1 MINLRPALRSVRPL
15 LLSILTVLSGTTTQA
30 APATTPTV
38 IQQRDVRDAHF
49 AHALYYH
56 YQNQP
61 YDALTTFLGNPR
73 LELQATGSMNVLLS
87 DLYARYGLV
96 READAALNRIRGSDV
111 LTSHRNAPWLR
122 YGKLLYQNQ
131 QNSLALNLL
140 RQPPQ
145 LLTPA
150 QDSERVIMVANILLR
165 EGRTDDAVE
174 LLQSFQTSSPFFRVM
189 ARYNLALALLRTD
202 SRPQQALT
210 GVQIKERR
218 ALAINILDQL
228 LKNQEPVIPVIVQPR
243 QTNETEKTGLLG
255 LLSRDNKPS
264 SQDLNTPTR
273 LSYLAVTG
281 GSKDLEFED
290 IIEIERLNLRDKIAL
305 SLAFLRLTDQ
315 QSELARETL
324 RNVRLDSPYSNQAL
338 LTSAHVFYQL
348 GDFQRSYN
356 FATELARR
364 HAADPLVQ
372 EGWLLAAR
380 ALEEQNDPQAH
391 ERYSEATR
399 LYKAQAA
406 RLNDLLNN
414 LEQRDVLTWFPTD
427 QIDPVLLPAP
437 QLPAGNQSGLWAQL
451 LDQPDIL
458 SILQQ
463 RRQTQLLSQRL
474 SQYQQRLSSLESN
487 RLADADDKLRL
498 AEARKQYERVEQQFE
513 QAEQQ
518 DDIAL
523 KARIRAQLEIRQT
536 YLARYLTEALLG
548 LQRLDQSANKDR

>member
-1 MINLRPALRSVRPL
+1 MIKTRPILRWISPL
-15 LLSILTVLSGTTTQA
+15 LLSILSVTTAQA
-30 APATTPTV
+30 ANTV
-38 IQQRDVRDAHF
+38 TQQRDVRDAHF
-49 AHALYYH
+49 THALYYH

-96 READAALNRIRGSDV
+96 READAALNRIRSSDV

-145 LLTPA
+145 LLTPS

-165 EGRTDDAVE
+165 EGRTDDAIE

-189 ARYNLALALLRTD
+189 ARYNLALALLRPE
-202 SRPQQALT
+202 SRPQQALSEAQ
-210 GVQIKERR
+210 VKQRR
-218 ALAINILDQL
+218 AVAIDIMDKL
-228 LKNQEPVIPVIVQPR
+228 LKNQEPVIPLIVQSR
-243 QTNETEKTGLLG
+243 QEIAAEKTGFFEF
-255 LLSRDNKPS
+255 LSSDSKKP
-264 SQDLNTPTR
+264 DLNTPTR
-273 LSYLAVTG
+273 LSYLSVSSG
-281 GSKDLEFED
+281 DKDLEFED
-290 IIEIERLNLRDKIAL
+290 IIETERLNLRDKIAL

-315 QSELARETL
+315 QSELARDTL

-338 LTSAHVFYQL
+338 LTSAHVYYQL

-356 FATELARR
+356 FATELSRR
-364 HAADPLVQ
+364 HAADLLVQ

-380 ALEEQNDPQAH
+380 ALEEQNSPQAR
-391 ERYSEATR
+391 ERYSEASR

-406 RLNDLLNN
+406 RLNDLLSS
-414 LEQRDVLTWFPTD
+414 LDQRDVLSWFPTG
-427 QIDPVLLPAP
+427 QIDPILLPPPPLP
-437 QLPAGNQSGLWAQL
+437 QGEQDGLWAQL
-451 LDQPDIL
+451 LDQADIF

-463 RRQTQLLSQRL
+463 RRQTQLLSERL
-474 SQYQQRLSSLESN
+474 VHYQQRLLSLESN
-487 RLADADDKLRL
+487 LLADADDKLRL
-498 AEARKQYERVEQQFE
+498 ADARKQYERIKQQFE
-513 QAEQQ
+513 QAETQ
-518 DDIAL
+518 DETAL
-523 KARIRAQLEIRQT
+523 KARIRAQLERRQN

>member
-1 MINLRPALRSVRPL
+1 MTKLRPIRRHMLGQISPL
-15 LLSILTVLSGTTTQA
+15 LLGVLSMVSCASAQA
-30 APATTPTV
+30 ANSIT
-38 IQQRDVRDAHF
+38 QQKDVRDAHF

-96 READAALNRIRGSDV
+96 READAALNRIRSSNV

-165 EGRTDDAVE
+165 EGRTDDAIE

-189 ARYNLALALLRTD
+189 ARYNLALALLRPE

-210 GVQIKERR
+210 EAQVKQRR
-218 ALAINILDQL
+218 SLAIDILDQL
-228 LKNQEPVIPVIVQPR
+228 LKNQEPVIPVIVQSR
-243 QTNETEKTGLLG
+243 QVIAAEKAGFFG
-255 LLSRDNKPS
+255 LLSNKETKS
-264 SQDLNTPTR
+264 ADLNTPTR
-273 LSYLAVTG
+273 LSYLAVSND
-281 GSKDLEFED
+281 SKDLEFED
-290 IIEIERLNLRDKIAL
+290 IIETERLNLRDKIAL

-315 QSELARETL
+315 QSDLARETL
-324 RNVRLDSPYSNQAL
+324 RNVRLDSTYSNQAL
-338 LTSAHVFYQL
+338 LTSAHVYYQL

-356 FATELARR
+356 FATELSRR
-364 HAADPLVQ
+364 HAADLLVQ
-372 EGWLLAAR
+372 EGWLIAAR
-380 ALEEQNDPQAH
+380 ALEEQNDPQAR
-391 ERYSEATR
+391 ERYSEASR

-406 RLNDLLNN
+406 RLNNLISS
-414 LEQRDVLTWFPTD
+414 LEQRDVLSWFPTG
-427 QIDPVLLPAP
+427 QIDPVLLPP
-437 QLPAGNQSGLWAQL
+437 PSLPPGQQDGLWAQL
-451 LDQPDIL
+451 LDQADIL
-458 SILQQ
+458 AILQQ
-463 RRQTQLLSQRL
+463 RRQTQLLSERLLQYEQRL
-474 SQYQQRLSSLESN
+474 LSLESN
-487 RLADADDKLRL
+487 PSRDTDDKLRL
-498 AEARKQYERVEQQFE
+498 ADSRKLYERVKQQFE

-518 DDIAL
+518 DEIAL
-523 KARIRAQLEIRQT
+523 KARIRVQLEQRQN

>member
-1 MINLRPALRSVRPL
+1 MIKFRSHLCPL
-15 LLSILTVLSGTTTQA
+15 LLGMFTAVSLPMAHA
-30 APATTPTV
+30 ANTI

-96 READAALNRIRGSDV
+96 READAALSRVRGSDV

-189 ARYNLALALLRTD
+189 ARYNLALALLRTE

-210 GVQIKERR
+210 EAQIKQRR
-218 ALAINILDQL
+218 ALAIDILDKL

-243 QTNETEKTGLLG
+243 QTTENEKTGLLG
-255 LLSRDNKPS
+255 LLSRDNKTP
-264 SQDLNTPTR
+264 DLNTPTR
-273 LSYLAVTG
+273 LSYLAVTSG
-281 GSKDLEFED
+281 GKDLEFED
-290 IIEIERLNLRDKIAL
+290 ITETERLNLRDKMAL

-356 FATELARR
+356 FATELSRR

-380 ALEEQNDPQAH
+380 ALEEQNSPQAR
-391 ERYSEATR
+391 ERYNEATR

-406 RLNDLLNN
+406 RLNDLMNS
-414 LEQRDVLTWFPTD
+414 LEQRDVLSWFPTG

-437 QLPAGNQSGLWAQL
+437 QLPQGDQAGLWAQL
-451 LDQPDIL
+451 LDQADIF

-487 RLADADDKLRL
+487 RLTDADDKLRL
-498 AEARKQYERVEQQFE
+498 VEARKQYERVKQQFE

-523 KARIRAQLEIRQT
+523 KARIRAQLEQRQT

>member
-1 MINLRPALRSVRPL
+1 MINIRPILRQLSPL
-15 LLSILTVLSGTTTQA
+15 LLSMLSTFSLSTAQA
-30 APATTPTV
+30 ANTIT
-38 IQQRDVRDAHF
+38 QQRDVRDAHF
-49 AHALYYH
+49 THALYYH

-96 READAALNRIRGSDV
+96 READAALNRIRSSDV
-111 LTSHRNAPWLR
+111 LTNHRNAPWLR

-131 QNSLALNLL
+131 QNSLALNFL

-165 EGRTDDAVE
+165 EGRTDDAIE

-189 ARYNLALALLRTD
+189 ARYNLALALLRPE
-202 SRPQQALT
+202 SRPQHAIAES
-210 GVQIKERR
+210 QIKQRR
-218 ALAINILDQL
+218 ALAIDILDKL
-228 LKNQEPVIPVIVQPR
+228 LKNQEPVIPVIIQSR
-243 QTNETEKTGLLG
+243 QETEAKKTGFLG
-255 LLSRDNKPS
+255 FLKSEDKTP
-264 SQDLNTPTR
+264 DLNTPTR
-273 LSYLAVTG
+273 LSYLAISSG
-281 GSKDLEFED
+281 DKDLEFED
-290 IIEIERLNLRDKIAL
+290 IIETERLNLRDKIAL

-338 LTSAHVFYQL
+338 LTSAHVYYQL

-356 FATELARR
+356 FATELSRR
-364 HAADPLVQ
+364 HAADLLVQ

-380 ALEEQNDPQAH
+380 ALEEQNSFEQAH
-391 ERYSEATR
+391 ERYSEASR

-406 RLNDLLNN
+406 RLNDLISN
-414 LEQRDVLTWFPTD
+414 LEQRDVLSWFPTA
-427 QIDPVLLPAP
+427 QTDPILLPAP
-437 QLPAGNQSGLWAQL
+437 PLPQGQQDGLWAQL
-451 LDQPDIL
+451 LDQADIL
-458 SILQQ
+458 AILQQ
-463 RRQTQLLSQRL
+463 QRQTQLLSERL
-474 SQYQQRLSSLESN
+474 IQYQQRLVSLESN
-487 RLADADDKLRL
+487 RSADADDKLRL
-498 AEARKQYERVEQQFE
+498 ADARKQYERIKQQFE
-513 QAEQQ
+513 NAKIQ
-518 DDIAL
+518 DEIAL
-523 KARIRAQLEIRQT
+523 KSRIRAQLEHRQT

>member
-1 MINLRPALRSVRPL
+1 MINIRPIVQKINPL
-15 LLSILTVLSGTTTQA
+15 LFGLLVTAGISNICVA
-30 APATTPTV
+30 AQEI
-38 IQQRDVRDAHF
+38 IQQPDVRDAHF
-49 AHALYYH
+49 SNALYYH

-61 YDALTTFLGNPR
+61 YDALTIFLGNPH
-73 LELQATGSMNVLLS
+73 LELQATGAMNVLLS

-96 READAALNRIRGSDV
+96 READAALSRIRGSDV

-165 EGRTDDAVE
+165 EGRTDDAIE
-174 LLQSFQTSSPFFRVM
+174 LLQSFQTSSPFFRMM
-189 ARYNLALALLRTD
+189 ARYNLALALLRPE
-202 SRPQQALT
+202 SRPKQALT
-210 GVQIKERR
+210 DEQVKQRR
-218 ALAINILDQL
+218 SLAIEILNKL
-228 LKNQEPVIPVIVQPR
+228 IKNQEIVIPVIVKPR
-243 QTNETEKTGLLG
+243 VEDSAKPSGLTSLLG
-255 LLSRDNKPS
+255 GKPKEQTTS
-264 SQDLNTPTR
+264 PNLNTPTR
-273 LSYLAVTG
+273 LSYLSISRG
-281 GSKDLEFED
+281 DESLEFED
-290 IIEIERLNLRDKIAL
+290 VIETERLNLRDKIAL
-305 SLAFLRLTDQ
+305 SLAFLYLTDQ
-315 QSELARETL
+315 QGQLARETL
-324 RNVRLDSPYSNQAL
+324 RSVRLDSPYSNQAL

-356 FATELARR
+356 FANELSMR

-380 ALEEQNDPQAH
+380 SLEEQHSPLAH
-391 ERYSEATR
+391 ERYNESAR

-406 RLNDLLNN
+406 RLNNLLSS
-414 LEQRDVLTWFPTD
+414 LEQRDVLSWFPVGQTD
-427 QIDPVLLPAP
+427 PILLTAP
-437 QLPAGNQSGLWAQL
+437 QLPQDDQMGLWAQL
-451 LDQPDIL
+451 LDQSDIF

-474 SQYQQRLSSLESN
+474 VQYQARLLALESN
-487 RLADADDKLRL
+487 PRADNDDKLRL
-498 AEARKQYERVEQQFE
+498 TEMRQQYAHITQQFE

-518 DDIAL
+518 DDLAL
-523 KARIRAQLEIRQT
+523 KARIRAQLELRQT

-548 LQRLDQSANKDR
+548 LQRLEQSANKDR